1 MPKQEVFFEQVMQ
14 GKRVEV
20 LKSYDQSYA
29 REAFRSMDES
39 SLRRLWLALEP
50 EKIYDPADLPSLN
63 DPNDVNDEAESFL
76 WDELLEQAREGDNEL
91 SFFIVNEVIEDRT
104 ESLYVSPDWP
114 SAEAFAKERM
124 NAVD

>member
-29 REAFRSMDES
+29 RDAFAKMDET

-63 DPNDVNDEAESFL
+63 DVNGEAEAFL
-76 WDELLEQAREGDNEL
+76 WDELLEQAREDNL
-91 SFFIVNEVIEDRT
+91 FSFFIVNEVTGDRT

-114 SAEAFAKERM
+114 SAEAFAKERVD
-124 NAVD
+124 AVD